1 MDLSLIPTD
10 ELMQELIKRFGIEIM
25 LVLDPTGAR
34 DYFEGDYD
42 IIGPKQTPEGV

>member
-1 MDLSLIPTD
+1 MDLSLIPTED
-10 ELMQELIKRFGIEIM
+10 LMKELIQRFGIEIM

-42 IIGPKQTPEGV
+42 IIGPKQTPEGI

>member
-1 MDLSLIPTD
+1 MDLSLVSTED
-10 ELMQELIKRFGIEIM
+10 LMKELIKRFGIEIM

>member
-1 MDLSLIPTD
+1 MDLSLIPTED
-10 ELMQELIKRFGIEIM
+10 LMKELTKRFGIEVI
-25 LVLDPTGAR
+25 LVMDRTGAE